1 MIMNDYGII
10 IDMLIFCYV
19 FHVTHGC
26 IYAYVI
32 YIIYSAHFLL
42 CMALLMHHTSKYLL
56 NKMQSQRADIS
67 SEQSIDRQS
76 ARINKLLPE
85 SQTGRIVHRT
95 FCSFFPLTAG
105 FDNIF
110 KLMQMVWQG
119 PQGLIYLVYSLFNIM
134 FFQHGSIRF
143 FFFCENQKSLA

>member
-1 MIMNDYGII
+1 
-10 IDMLIFCYV
+10 MLIFCYV
-19 FHVTHGC
+19 FHVTQGC
-26 IYAYVI
+26 IYAYVYI
-32 YIIYSAHFLL
+32 YILYTVPIFLL

-95 FCSFFPLTAG
+95 FCSFFS
-105 FDNIF
+105 F
-110 KLMQMVWQG
+110 
-119 PQGLIYLVYSLFNIM
+119 
-134 FFQHGSIRF
+134 
-143 FFFCENQKSLA
+143 